1 MRRPPPFPFARI
13 ITPIQAEERTWQ
25 HLELGAAIAKEL
37 QAELRAL
44 FMRDADALAAAALPV
59 TQTISFHS
67 GVLRPFDVQ
76 MLEAA
81 YRAQAARLR
90 NRVDELCRA
99 QALHHWSF
107 EIDGQ
112 AEPPQPAPPVSE
124 TTAPNVQDLLLLD
137 PSALSVP
144 RLARRLLQLASRHA
158 MIGLWHREA
167 LKPSR
172 VVLFSNGDAGALA
185 VAFTLAEQL
194 DIPLDV
200 AIFGDTAAERAVRLE
215 QVRAQFL
222 AEERSPTPSLSVVE
236 GHVNLADLASQHRG
250 ALILFDHLGALGL
263 A

>member
-1 MRRPPPFPFARI
+1 MRRPTPFPFARI

-37 QAELRAL
+37 RAELRAL
-44 FMRDADALAAAALPV
+44 FVRDADALAAAALPV

-67 GVLRPFDVQ
+67 GALRPFDVQ

-99 QALHHWSF
+99 QALHWSF

-112 AEPPQPAPPVSE
+112 AEPPQPAPPASE

-144 RLARRLLQLASRHA
+144 RLARGLLQLASRHA

-200 AIFGDTAAERAVRLE
+200 AVYGDTAAERAVRLE

-222 AEERSPTPSLSVVE
+222 AEERSATPSLSVVE
-236 GHVNLADLASQHRG
+236 GRANLADLASQHRG